1 VNYELFVAKRYLTA
15 KRKQAFISVITFIS
29 ILGITIGVMALV
41 IAIALITGFQGDVQ
55 DKILESTSHIMV
67 PALSRDALK
76 DYPQLISRIEDIEG
90 VISAT
95 PVVHE
100 TVLMIGPSQNR
111 GAMLKGIDFDVE
123 SQHSSW
129 LQELESGKIPESGS
143 RREGILLG
151 REMAIGLGVGI
162 GDTVEVWA
170 PSSMSLSPLGPMPR
184 PKRFVV
190 SGIFNTGLYEFD
202 TTMALIRLETAQKL
216 LNYEDGISNIQVKI
230 EDVFR
235 APKVSVKIE
244 EIIPPLAYTMTW
256 MELNESLFSALK
268 LEKNIMFLTI
278 TLIVLV
284 AALNIIATLI
294 LMVMEKTRDIGILM
308 AMGAA
313 SQNIRKIFFLQG
325 AMIGVIGT
333 AAGVGLGL
341 MWCWLANMFKLIRI
355 PVDIYQISFVPFH
368 IKLLDLLL
376 IVGITL
382 LISLLSTLFPSHR
395 AAKVDPVTAL
405 KYE

>member
-1 VNYELFVAKRYLTA
+1 MNYELFVAKRYLTA

-55 DKILESTSHIMV
+55 DKILDSTSHIMV

-76 DYPQLISRIEDIEG
+76 DHPQLISRIEDIDG

-100 TVLMIGPSQNR
+100 TVLMIGSSQNR
-111 GAMLKGIDFDVE
+111 GAMLKGIDFDLE
-123 SQHSSW
+123 RQYSSW
-129 LQELESGKIPESGS
+129 LQELESGKIPEPGS

-162 GDTVEVWA
+162 GDAIEVWA
-170 PSSMSLSPLGPMPR
+170 PSSMSLSPLGPIPR
-184 PKRFVV
+184 PKRFIV

-202 TTMALIRLETAQKL
+202 TTMALIRLEAAQKL
-216 LNYEDGISNIQVKI
+216 FNYEDGISHIQVRI

-235 APKVSVKIE
+235 APKIAEKIQ

-278 TLIVLV
+278 TLIVFV

-313 SQNIRKIFFLQG
+313 SRNIRKIFFLQG

-333 AAGVGLGL
+333 AAGVALGL
-341 MWCWLANMFKLIRI
+341 IWCWLANVFKLIKI

-368 IKLLDLLL
+368 IKLLDLML

-382 LISLLSTLFPSHR
+382 LISLLSTLFPSYR

>member
-55 DKILESTSHIMV
+55 NKILESTSHIMV
-67 PALSRDALK
+67 PTFSGGLK
-76 DYPQLISRIEDIEG
+76 DYPQLISKIENLNG

-95 PVVHE
+95 PVAHDNAF
-100 TVLMIGPSQNR
+100 LIGPSRQSR
-111 GAMLKGIDFDVE
+111 GVMLKGLDFDLE
-123 SQHSSW
+123 SKYSSW
-129 LQELESGKIPESGS
+129 LQELESGKIPEPGM
-143 RREGILLG
+143 RREGLLLG
-151 REMAIGLGVGI
+151 RELAIGLGAGVGDEI
-162 GDTVEVWA
+162 TIFTA
-170 PSSMSLSPLGPMPR
+170 TSMSLSPIGLLPR
-184 PKRFVV
+184 PKRFIVA
-190 SGIFNTGLYEFD
+190 GIFNTGLYEFD
-202 TTMALIRLETAQKL
+202 SSMALIRLEAAQKL
-216 LNYEDGISNIQVKI
+216 FNLDDEITYIQVRI

-235 APKVSVKIE
+235 APKIAEKIQ
-244 EIIPPLAYTMTW
+244 EIIPPMAHTMTW

-308 AMGAA
+308 AMGAT
-313 SQNIRKIFFLQG
+313 SRNIRKIFFLQG
-325 AMIGVIGT
+325 AMIGIIGT
-333 AAGVGLGL
+333 VTGTVLGL
-341 MWCWLANMFKLIRI
+341 IWCALANAFELIKI

-368 IKLLDLLL
+368 IKIGDLFL

-382 LISLLSTLFPSHR
+382 LISFLSTLFPSHR
-395 AAKVDPVTAL
+395 AARVDPVIAL